1 MRELLLALAALLAL
15 TRAGG
20 AQQQDGPSYAA
31 REAAL
36 KSLVHVA
43 ADDCADGA
51 PRAGSGFAY
60 EQPGRIV
67 TAHHV
72 VGGCRRLTVTYEGVP
87 QGNARQRAAQIARV
101 LAVSDLALLE
111 VAGAPHVPVLR
122 LARPP
127 ADKAKPHAGF
137 GYQNGQLTAGDQLV
151 TFSTGQ
157 SRLVDILPPEA
168 QQELARAGSR
178 IDTRRQVLRFNV
190 ALQPGMSGGP
200 IIDAQGQVVGIVA
213 GGLKAGAAPASWGWP
228 AEWVGDLMAS
238 NDAREQPVRVAGAY
252 YSLPEMRA
260 VAQAEASGRRMRCG
274 QLDFEFRGTRRFA
287 EVARGT
293 DDYPRLQYLLQ
304 IGGQPPPVIDA
315 LAFDVWVHRESGAT
329 AVVPSGYPMET
340 QGNVCV
346 VRSQSGPFTQV
357 VWGAPAFTQLQ
368 IAQVSIVFEQ
378 QVMYP
383 LAPYNFGF
391 QFDPAL
397 TTQGPQ
403 FRDNGMVFNR
413 KGFTQP
419 KAFWMAG
426 MPTPPLAH
434 TFETLIA
441 KAGSFLGVGTLN
453 NDMPAG
459 ELQRFCLQGGQM
471 PVCAAVLRN
480 VAEWTRFI
488 LATQLSTYPAT

>member
-1 MRELLLALAALLAL
+1 MRALVPLAALALLAGS
-15 TRAGG
+15 AA
-20 AQQQDGPSYAA
+20 AQQEGPSYAA

-43 ADDCADGA
+43 ADECADGA
-51 PRAGSGFAY
+51 ARAGSGFAY

-87 QGNARQRAAQIARV
+87 QGNARQKTAQISRV

-111 VAGAPHVPVLR
+111 VAGAPPVPVLR

-127 ADKAKPHAGF
+127 ADKQKSYAGF

-157 SRLVDILPPEA
+157 NRLADILPPEA
-168 QQELARAGSR
+168 QQELARSGSR
-178 IDTRRQVLRFNV
+178 IDTRRAVLRFNV

-228 AEWVGDLMAS
+228 AEWVGDLVQS
-238 NDAREQPVRVAGAY
+238 NDAREQPVRVAGTY
-252 YSLPEMRA
+252 YSLTEMRA

-274 QLDFEFRGTRRFA
+274 ALDFEFRGTRRFA
-287 EVARGT
+287 DVARGA
-293 DDYPRLQYLLQ
+293 DDHPRLQYLLQ
-304 IGGQPPPVIDA
+304 IAGQPPPVIDA
-315 LAFDVWVHRESGAT
+315 LAFDVWVHRQSGAT
-329 AVVPSGYPMET
+329 AVVPSGYPMES
-340 QGNVCV
+340 QGEVCM
-346 VRSQSGPFTQV
+346 VRSQRGPFVQV
-357 VWGAPAFTQLQ
+357 VWGAPAVTQFDVT
-368 IAQVSIVFEQ
+368 QVSIFFEQ
-378 QVMYP
+378 RVMFP

-391 QFDPAL
+391 EIDPGL
-397 TTQGPQ
+397 TTQGAQ

-413 KGFTQP
+413 KGFSQP
-419 KAFWMAG
+419 KIYWVPG
-426 MPTPPLAH
+426 MPFPPLAH

-441 KAGSFLGVGTLN
+441 NSGTFLGVGTLN
-453 NDMPAG
+453 NDVPQFQLRQA
-459 ELQRFCLQGGQM
+459 CLQGAQM
-471 PVCAAVLRN
+471 PACPTVLAN
-480 VAEWTRFI
+480 LAEWTRFI